1 MSIEPEF
8 AQNLVQEL
16 QQRAEEWIGRL
27 NEDLSS
33 LKARSMDLVNSFG
46 KVLADN
52 LQAGVADVAERQTA
66 MIVQVREQLDR
77 ELGLEK
83 QKEQERELEKQR
95 EFEAAKQREVEL
107 EKEKVFAREKE
118 WRGHWKNALKKIRSS
133 VSQRDVLG
141 ALLDASQLLSGA
153 GLVLIVKKGAVTG
166 WDGRG
171 FDEVFV
177 ENFKMFAA
185 IVDEDFALNETTL
198 TKGVQLFSH
207 ENTPDYRS
215 TLDIPGFLKP
225 SRYFLAPLC
234 LFDAVSAFLYL
245 DGDQLTEKEGIVQGD
260 LELLMSVTSL
270 WLENLAMRKS
280 LGLPVEIAA
289 VQAEPV
295 PYPAPA
301 VAAVEAIEEEAV
313 AEAVEEVG
321 VEAPEEVSAFEEE
334 REAPAFEEKVPVP
347 EPFREVGEPEEFEE
361 RAEMPS
367 LVPEP
372 VQEIEELATFEEAPL
387 PTPEPVQE
395 IEELEVVEEVPP
407 PTPEPVQEIETF
419 EEFEAA
425 PQPVPEPVQEIEE
438 LEVVEETPEPP
449 VEPAVESVEEKA
461 EEELPP
467 EVSERLHRLET
478 AWDLSVTEP
487 PPMLEEA
494 ETPAVEA
501 ALPPFTYDLKP
512 EPVMEFE
519 PVAEPEPVVAAP
531 EAEEDLFPE
540 AEEITKKQLGPPPE
554 IPVMLELE
562 ARPPEPGTET
572 VPEIEIDLGGPSVDF
587 SPAAPSPFA
596 PPVVLEPP
604 KPAPV
609 EEVEEFVFEEKPM
622 EEILLEEKE
631 EESIPTP
638 PSFTAFRPP
647 EPAPPV
653 APPAAPPV
661 VAAPAAPLWSS
672 PEEERLHVDAKRFAR
687 LLVSEIKL
695 YNEESVAEGRVEKD
709 LYRRLRRDIDRSREM
724 YDKRVSG
731 QVSSKIDYF
740 HEELVR
746 ILGENDG
753 NRMGTEY
760 PGPQITS

>member
-52 LQAGVADVAERQTA
+52 LQAGVSEVAERQTA

-77 ELGLEK
+77 EVGLEK
-83 QKEQERELEKQR
+83 QREQERELEKQR
-95 EFEAAKQREVEL
+95 EFEAAKQRELEL
-107 EKEKVFAREKE
+107 EKEKVFEREKE

-133 VSQRDVLG
+133 VSQREVLG

-153 GLVLIVKKGAVTG
+153 GLILIVKKGAVTG

-177 ENFKMFAA
+177 ENFKLFAA
-185 IVDEDFALNETTL
+185 IVDEDFALNETTF
-198 TKGVQLFSH
+198 TRSVQLFSH

-245 DGDQLTEKEGIVQGD
+245 DGDQLTEKEDIVQGD
-260 LELLMSVTSL
+260 LELLLSVTSL

-280 LGLPVEIAA
+280 LGLPVEIPAEPAPYAAAA
-289 VQAEPV
+289 VV
-295 PYPAPA
+295 PEA
-301 VAAVEAIEEEAV
+301 VEEEAV
-313 AEAVEEVG
+313 GETVEEAVEE
-321 VEAPEEVSAFEEE
+321 APEAIPSFEAE
-334 REAPAFEEKVPVP
+334 REAPAFVAEAPVP
-347 EPFREVGEPEEFEE
+347 EPVREVEELEVVEE
-361 RAEMPS
+361 MAEIPP
-367 LVPEP
+367 LLPEP
-372 VQEIEELATFEEAPL
+372 VQEIEAFAEVEEAPP

-407 PTPEPVQEIETF
+407 P
-419 EEFEAA
+419 
-425 PQPVPEPVQEIEE
+425 VPETVQEIEE
-438 LEVVEETPEPP
+438 LEVVEEVPEPV
-449 VEPAVESVEEKA
+449 VEPAVETVEEKA

-487 PPMLEEA
+487 PPALEEVEA
-494 ETPAVEA
+494 PAVEEPA
-501 ALPPFTYDLKP
+501 PAFAYDLRP

-519 PVAEPEPVVAAP
+519 PVAEPEPAVAAP

-540 AEEITKKQLGPPPE
+540 AEEITKKQLVPPPE
-554 IPVMLELE
+554 IPMMLELE
-562 ARPPEPGTET
+562 PRAPEAEAEA
-572 VPEIEIDLGGPSVDF
+572 VPEIEVDLGGTSIDF
-587 SPAAPSPFA
+587 APAAPSPFA

-622 EEILLEEKE
+622 EEILLEEKAE
-631 EESIPTP
+631 ELIPPP

-647 EPAPPV
+647 EPAPPA

-661 VAAPAAPLWSS
+661 APPVAAAPAAPLWSS

-731 QVSSKIDYF
+731 QVSSRIDYF

-746 ILGENDG
+746 ILGENEG
-753 NRMGTEY
+753 SRMGTEY